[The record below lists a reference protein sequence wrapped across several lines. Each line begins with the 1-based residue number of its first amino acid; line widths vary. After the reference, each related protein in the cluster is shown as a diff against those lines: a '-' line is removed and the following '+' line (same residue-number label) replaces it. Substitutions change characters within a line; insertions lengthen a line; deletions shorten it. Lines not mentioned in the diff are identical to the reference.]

1 MKSFI
6 TGNEFSLS
14 EACEIFTLAKQFKN
28 FRSDRSIQPLNG
40 ESWGLLFFKN
50 STRTRISFEVGIN
63 ELGGYPVVVDGNSTQ
78 LSRGETIE
86 DTARVL
92 SRYLNGLVIRTF
104 CHEDL
109 EIFANFGKMPIV
121 NALTDFLHP
130 CQVYA
135 DIFTLVERWRSYA
148 NDWIS
153 PLEGK
158 KVTFLGD
165 TACNMANSWILAAN
179 QFGMKISLGGPRDFK
194 PKIKIQNLLKD
205 NGFSPH
211 AYHHTEDPKEA
222 VADADVIY
230 TDVWVSMGEEKDREN
245 RLRIMQP
252 YSVTPDLMKL
262 AKPKALFMHCL
273 PAHCGEEVDLGVLES
288 SASIVFDQA
297 ENRLHAQKA
306 ILHALTQK
314 SKNMD

>member
-14 EACEIFTLAKQFKN
+14 QVNDIFDTAKRLKD
-28 FRSDRSIQPLNG
+28 FRSDRSIQPLRG

-63 ELGGYPVVVDGNSTQ
+63 ELGGHAVVMDGNSTQ

-109 EIFANFGKMPIV
+109 ETFANFGKMPIV

-130 CQVYA
+130 CQAYA
-135 DIFTLVERWRSYA
+135 DIFTLAERWRHSK

-153 PLEGK
+153 SLEGK
-158 KVTFLGD
+158 KIAFMGD
-165 TACNMANSWILAAN
+165 TSCNMANSLILAAN
-179 QFGMKISLGGPRDFK
+179 QFGMKISLGGPMDFQ
-194 PKIKIQNLLKD
+194 PKHKIQNLLKD
-205 NGFSPH
+205 NGFDAN
-211 AYHHTEDPKEA
+211 AYYHTENPKEA
-222 VADADVIY
+222 VVDADVIY
-230 TDVWVSMGEEKDREN
+230 TDVWVSMGEEKEKKN
-245 RLRIMQP
+245 RLATMRP
-252 YSVTPDLMKL
+252 YSVNQELMKL
-262 AKPKALFMHCL
+262 AKPGALFMHCL
-273 PAHCGEEVDLGVLES
+273 PAHSGEEVDSAVLES
-288 SASIVFDQA
+288 DASIIFDQA
-297 ENRLHAQKA
+297 ENRLHTQKA
-306 ILHALTQK
+306 LLQLLKEA
-314 SKNMD
+314 

>member
-14 EACEIFTLAKQFKN
+14 EANDIFNYTKQFKD
-28 FRSDRSIQPLNG
+28 FRSDRSKQPLRG

-63 ELGGYPVVVDGNSTQ
+63 ELGGYAVVIDSNSTQ
-78 LSRGETIE
+78 ISRGETIE

-109 EIFANFGKMPIV
+109 ETFAKFGKIPIV

-135 DIFTLVERWRSYA
+135 DIFTLAERWRSSHM
-148 NDWIS
+148 DWIS
-153 PLEGK
+153 SLEGK
-158 KVTFLGD
+158 KIAFLGD

-179 QFGMKISLGGPRDFK
+179 LFGMKISLGGPKDFQ
-194 PKIKIQNLLKD
+194 PKNKVQDLLKD
-205 NGFSPH
+205 NGFDAK
-211 AYHHTEDPKEA
+211 AYHYTEDPKEA
-222 VADADVIY
+222 VSDADVVY
-230 TDVWVSMGEEKDREN
+230 TDVWISMGDEDDKEN
-245 RLRIMQP
+245 RIRTMRP
-252 YSVTPDLMKL
+252 YSVNPDLMKL
-262 AKPKALFMHCL
+262 ARPGALFMHCL
-273 PAHCGEEVDLGVLES
+273 PAHCGEEVDSEVLES
-288 SASIVFDQA
+288 DASIIFDQA
-297 ENRLHAQKA
+297 ENRLHTQKA
-306 ILHALTQK
+306 ILYVLNQI
-314 SKNMD
+314 